1 MLSGLKG
8 LFGGVGRRRAVEREV
23 RDEILFH
30 LEMLA
35 DDYKGQGLDAEDAWR
50 AALRD
55 FGERDPVEVECR
67 RLTTKHERK
76 EFREVVMGGWTQ
88 DLRQVFRA
96 LRKAP
101 AFTFLTV
108 LTLALGIG
116 ANTAI
121 FSVVNGVLLQPL
133 PYGAPDELVL
143 VTHAFPDAGITGAAL
158 SGPDFITY
166 REAADLFEGVVAT
179 FAVDTNIT
187 GDGDAEGAVIS
198 WVTPNF
204 FDLLGVE
211 PTLGRGF
218 TEDDVVSIDPAI
230 FDDPNA
236 TPPSL
241 AAVLSHDVW
250 QRRYGG
256 DPSVVGRTLRIN
268 GQTVTV
274 IGVAPRW
281 FELHL
286 PADASM
292 PTDIDVWTLWP
303 FELADMR
310 PGPAGF
316 VTVIARLDDGV
327 SVEQSR
333 AQMSAVLA
341 TITEGSQPHAQR
353 RVQVEVTPLQE
364 QSVAHVR
371 PVLIVLFGTV
381 AFVLLIACAN
391 VANLLL
397 VRASTR
403 EKEIAVR
410 AALGSGRVRIARQML
425 TEALVLA
432 LMGAVAGIALS
443 SFGVDVLLTMMPES
457 LPRAETIA
465 LDGSVLAFTLAV
477 SVAAAILFGMAPFI
491 QSSRLSPAGVLQE
504 RISTGGRKRKR
515 ARATLTVL
523 QVAVSVVLLVG
534 AGLLLRSFSGLAAV
548 DPGFDDENI
557 LSFRFALPVFE
568 YRNGGMMR
576 DFYLDLSRRLEAM
589 PEVQSVG
596 AVMPMPLA
604 DQSEG
609 EIEGYTRN
617 ADDAEDFERHE
628 ADYRVVLPGYFQT
641 LSIPLLAGRLFN
653 DLDEENAA
661 ENPVILIDRVMAER
675 AFPGEDPVGQELS
688 IWAPQ
693 GRFQEESGMR
703 PARILGVVEAVRS
716 ADLASLGRP
725 AIYIPMAYN
734 PSYRMDYV
742 VKTSAPSA
750 ALMALIRG
758 AVREAGPT
766 VPVLDVRPLSD
777 YSRDALAPTR
787 FAMTLLGVFAVVAM
801 LLACIGLYGVLS
813 YSVRERVHEVG
824 VRMALGAAADIVLRM
839 VIGQGVRLVLIGV
852 ALGLT
857 GAFLLSHVMT
867 GLLFGVSATDPL
879 TYVAIAGVLVAVAVV
894 ACYVPAARAA
904 SVQPAVALR
913 AD

>member
-1 MLSGLKG
+1 VLSGLKG
-8 LFGGVGRRRAVEREV
+8 LFGGLSRRRAVEREV
-23 RDEILFH
+23 REEILFH

-35 DDYKGQGLDAEDAWR
+35 DDYKTQGLDPEDAWR
-50 AALRD
+50 AAVRD
-55 FGERDPVEVECR
+55 FGERDSVEIECR

-76 EFREVVMGGWTQ
+76 EFREVVMGGWIQ
-88 DLRQVFRA
+88 DLRQVLRA

-101 AFTFLTV
+101 AFAFLTV

-133 PYGAPDELVL
+133 PYGSPDELVL
-143 VTHAFPDAGITGAAL
+143 ITHAFPEGDISGAPL
-158 SGPDFITY
+158 SGPDFVTY
-166 REAADLFEGVVAT
+166 RDAADLFEGVVAT

-204 FDLLGVE
+204 FDLLRVV

-218 TEDDVVSIDPAI
+218 TEDDVVSIDPSI
-230 FDDPNA
+230 FQDPNA

-241 AAVLSHDVW
+241 AAVLSHGIW
-250 QRRYGG
+250 ERRYGG

-274 IGVAPRW
+274 IGVAPQW

-286 PADASM
+286 PADATM

-316 VTVIARLDDGV
+316 VTVIARLDDNV
-327 SVEQSR
+327 TVEQSR

-341 TITEGSQPHAQR
+341 SITEGSQAHAQR
-353 RVQVEVTPLQE
+353 NTQVEVTPLQA
-364 QSVAHVR
+364 QSVAHIK
-371 PVLIVLFGTV
+371 PILIVLFGTV

-403 EKEIAVR
+403 EKEIAIR
-410 AALGSGRVRIARQML
+410 SALGSGRARIARQML

-443 SFGVDVLLTMMPES
+443 SVGVNVLLTMMPES
-457 LPRAETIA
+457 LPRADTIA

-477 SVAAAILFGMAPFI
+477 SVAAALLFGMAPFI
-491 QSSRLSPAGVLQE
+491 QSSRVNPAGILQE
-504 RISTGGRKRKR
+504 RISTGSRKRKR
-515 ARATLTVL
+515 VRATLTVL

-548 DPGFDDENI
+548 DPGFDDNNV

-568 YRNGGMMR
+568 YRTGDMMR
-576 DFYLDLSRRLEAM
+576 DFYLDLSQRLEEI
-589 PEVQSVG
+589 PEVQSAG

-609 EIEGYTRN
+609 QVAGYTRN
-617 ADDAEDFERHE
+617 ADDAEDFERNE
-628 ADYRVVLPGYFQT
+628 ADYRVVLPGYFET
-641 LSIPLLAGRLFN
+641 LDIPLLAGRLLN
-653 DLDEENAA
+653 DLDEADAA
-661 ENPVILIDRVMAER
+661 ENPVILIDRVMAEQ

-688 IWAPQ
+688 IWAPED
-693 GRFQEESGMR
+693 GFQAESGMR
-703 PARILGVVEAVRS
+703 QARILGVVEAVRS
-716 ADLASLGRP
+716 SDLATLGRP
-725 AIYIPMAYN
+725 ALYLPLGYS

-750 ALMALIRG
+750 ALMTQIRQ

-787 FAMTLLGVFAVVAM
+787 FAMTLLGVFAIVAM

-824 VRMALGAAADIVLRM
+824 VRMALGAAADGVLRM

-852 ALGLT
+852 ALGLG
-857 GAFLLSHVMT
+857 GAFLLSNVMT

-879 TYVAIAGVLVAVAVV
+879 TYVAIAATLVAVAVV

-904 SVQPAVALR
+904 RVQPAMALR
-913 AD
+913 SE